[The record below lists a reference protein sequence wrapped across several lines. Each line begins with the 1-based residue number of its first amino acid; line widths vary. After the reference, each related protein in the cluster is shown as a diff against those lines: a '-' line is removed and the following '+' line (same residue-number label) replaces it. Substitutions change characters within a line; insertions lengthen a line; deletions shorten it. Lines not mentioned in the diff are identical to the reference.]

1 MDHDAVDH
9 REYEDM
15 LAAAALGTLT
25 VEEHERLRRH
35 LRTCASCR
43 AAYSRLLSAA
53 DTLPLTVEER
63 EPSTALRE
71 RLRAQVGAPA
81 WPEAPAAQPIPP
93 GEPDI
98 VPLPLSQIPEQAVL
112 PTPPP
117 RARRIAPGWIMIAA
131 AMLLVGLVAGALIGR
146 YLFVDDGEPAG
157 QEVAMESPTGLP
169 LDDASLTWLPEDEVL
184 RFSAPDLPA
193 PPEGQVYQVWL
204 IAGEDQPPT
213 PVGTVDSAGQFATTV
228 DRDRF
233 DTFAVTVE
241 PGPLGSAE
249 PSSDPVIVAPLE

>member
-1 MDHDAVDH
+1 MDHDAIDH
-9 REYEDM
+9 REYEDL
-15 LAAAALGTLT
+15 LAAAALGAVTAA
-25 VEEHERLRRH
+25 EHERLRRH
-35 LRTCASCR
+35 MRTCATCR

-53 DTLPLTVEER
+53 DALPLMVEER

-81 WPEAPAAQPIPP
+81 RPAAPPVPP

-98 VPLPLSQIPEQAVL
+98 VPLPQVPEPVVL
-112 PTPPP
+112 PPP

-131 AMLLVGLVAGALIGR
+131 AMLLIGLVAGALLGR
-146 YLFVDDGEPAG
+146 YLIADDGEPDG
-157 QEVAMESPTGLP
+157 QEIAMESPAGLA
-169 LDDASLTWLPEDEVL
+169 LDDATLTWLPEEGVL
-184 RFSAPDLPA
+184 RFSAPELPA

-213 PVGTVDSAGQFATTV
+213 PVGTVDAAGRFATTV

-233 DTFAVTVE
+233 GTFAITVE
-241 PGPLGSAE
+241 PGPLGSPA
-249 PSSDPVIVAPLE
+249 PTSDPVIVAELG